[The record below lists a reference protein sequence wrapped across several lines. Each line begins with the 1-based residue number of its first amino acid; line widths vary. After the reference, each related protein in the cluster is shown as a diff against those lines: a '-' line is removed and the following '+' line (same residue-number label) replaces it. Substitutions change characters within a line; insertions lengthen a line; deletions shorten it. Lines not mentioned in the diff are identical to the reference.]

1 MATAKKRTP
10 RKAKAP
16 AKKAAATE
24 TTPEEVE
31 EEVVEEEVLE
41 TTVVPAGTT
50 TKKKK
55 EEEKKKVAQNPK
67 ELYSFDISIEE
78 EVIKDKIKKI
88 RRKNK
93 ETGEFEV
100 LEEKTEVTVKEDVP
114 IRVFLKKPSRMQLE
128 DGDMFYSIWLNKF
141 IKMGLLTRAMLAK
154 QHLDI
159 GGTLSEEEKQRYA
172 SLYLKLYEKQQAVQ
186 RFAAKP
192 QEKQTATEQA
202 RLQRTIAD
210 LAIIRKEI
218 ADYETAQASV
228 FDHTADVKARNK
240 TITWYLMFLSYY
252 VKGEGDEGDALPLFE
267 GVDFEDK
274 YNSYKDKDEHD
285 DDIFVKVIDRLS
297 SICTIWYM
305 SGVQSQEEFETVLSQ
320 ITEESDAT

>member
-1 MATAKKRTP
+1 MATAPRKKTRGRTP
-10 RKAKAP
+10 SKKTQKRAPKAK
-16 AKKAAATE
+16 K
-24 TTPEEVE
+24 EEEIVEEEIVE
-31 EEVVEEEVLE
+31 EEVIEEEVLE
-41 TTVVPAGTT
+41 V
-50 TKKKK
+50 K
-55 EEEKKKVAQNPK
+55 EEVKEPEPPKQNPK
-67 ELYSFDISIEE
+67 ELYSFNVSIEE
-78 EVIKDKIKKI
+78 EIIKDEIKKV

-100 LEEKTEVTVKEDVP
+100 IEEKKEITVKESIPVR
-114 IRVFLKKPSRMQLE
+114 IFIKKPSRMQLE

-159 GGTLSEEEKQRYA
+159 GGSLSEEEKQKYA

-192 QEKQTATEQA
+192 EEQLTATESA

-218 ADYETAQASV
+218 ADYEAAQASV

-240 TITWYLMFLSYY
+240 TITWYLLHLSNY
-252 VKGEGDEGDALPLFE
+252 VKGDDDNAHALPLFE

-274 YNSYKDKDEHD
+274 YNSYKDKDDHD
-285 DDIFVKVIDRLS
+285 DEIFLKAIDKLS
-297 SICTIWYM
+297 SIITVWYM
-305 SGVQSQEEFETVLSQ
+305 SGIQKQEEFDSVMEQ
-320 ITEESDAT
+320 INEEGNLT